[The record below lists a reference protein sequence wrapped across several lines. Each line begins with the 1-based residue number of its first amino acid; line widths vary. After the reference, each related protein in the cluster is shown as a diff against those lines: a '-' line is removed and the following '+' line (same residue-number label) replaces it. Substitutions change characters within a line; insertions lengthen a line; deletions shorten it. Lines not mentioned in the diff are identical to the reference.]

1 MPINKVKKYF
11 KLIEAW
17 VYCDICDDM
26 VPLTIDKVEIHNG
39 LQTGIY
45 TKRYPHYNPKP
56 DFDEPDDR
64 SGEEHNIHIY
74 INENYEITGAKA
86 FFGEAPATESYG
98 GVGARIPIVVKEVSE
113 ISIQF
118 GMLTHD
124 EYKVLKICDGNNSLE
139 QVAVIA
145 EKSVEDIEKMMDKLR
160 KKGLVKVI
168 IRA

>member
-26 VPLTIDKVEIHNG
+26 VPLTIDKDEIHNG
-39 LQTGIY
+39 LLTGIY
-45 TKRYPHYNPKP
+45 TKRYPHFNPRP
-56 DFDEPDDR
+56 DLDEPDDR

-74 INENYEITGAKA
+74 INDKYEITGAKS
-86 FFGEAPATESYG
+86 FFGEVPATESYG
-98 GVGARIPIVVKEVSE
+98 GVGARIPVVVKEVSE

-118 GMLTHD
+118 GMLTQD

-139 QVAVIA
+139 QVAAIA
-145 EKSVEDIEKMMDKLR
+145 EKSVEEIEKMMDKLR

>member
-1 MPINKVKKYF
+1 MSRNKIRKYF

-17 VYCDICDDM
+17 VWCDICQEM
-26 VPLTIDKVEIHNG
+26 VQLTIDKEEIHNG

-45 TKRYPHYNPKP
+45 TKGYPHHNPNP
-56 DFDEPDDR
+56 DPDNPDDR
-64 SGEEHNIHIY
+64 SWEEHNIHIY
-74 INENYEITGAKA
+74 INDKYEITGAKA

-118 GMLTHD
+118 GMLTQE

-139 QVAVIA
+139 QVAAIA
-145 EKSVEDIEKMMDKLR
+145 EKSVEEIEQMMEKLR

>member
-17 VYCDICDDM
+17 VWCDICQEM
-26 VPLTIDKVEIHNG
+26 VSLTIDKEEIRNG

-45 TKRYPHYNPKP
+45 TKRYPHNNSRP
-56 DFDEPDDR
+56 DPDNPDDR

-74 INENYEITGAKA
+74 INDKYEITGAKA

-98 GVGARIPIVVKEVSE
+98 GVGAKIPIVVKEVSE

-118 GMLTHD
+118 GMLTQE

-139 QVAVIA
+139 QVAQIA
-145 EKSVEDIEKMMDKLR
+145 EKSVEEIEEMMEKLR

>member
-26 VPLTIDKVEIHNG
+26 VPLTIDKDEIHSG

-118 GMLTHD
+118 GMLTQE

-139 QVAVIA
+139 QVAAIA